1 MLDTVLSIILGS
13 MLGILLGL
21 IGIEVKYFIETFRK

>member
-21 IGIEVKYFIETFRK
+21 ISIEIKHFIKAFRN

>member
-1 MLDTVLSIILGS
+1 MIDIVLSIILGS

-21 IGIEVKYFIETFRK
+21 IGIEVKCFIKTFKK

>member
-1 MLDTVLSIILGS
+1 MLDTILSIILGG

-21 IGIEVKYFIETFRK
+21 IGIEIKHFINVFRK